1 LLAAEI
7 LKMRKRWFPYILLFL
22 LFVFAFVQVFLFGY
36 VIYSNSSDSF
46 EQRDAIRAFSIPWSL
61 QGLLDSGQF
70 WGSLITGI
78 FASSTVATE
87 FGWGTVRQALI
98 RGQSRARYLAL
109 KIAAITV
116 AAAAGLLL
124 AFFFGL
130 LVSLFSMSLA
140 DRTITLDVP
149 GGPSVPEIAL
159 MVLRAGY
166 CIIPYGMLAFC
177 LSTVARST
185 TAGVITVVLF
195 LFGEA
200 IMLGILNGLGGSW
213 ADMRDLSIGHNVRA
227 LLAENQIGP
236 ENPLTL
242 APREGS
248 IAGEVPDPNGAA
260 LILALWI
267 LTFAAVSFAVFQRR
281 DLRA

>member
-46 EQRDAIRAFSIPWSL
+46 EQQDAIRAFSIPWSL

-98 RGQSRARYLAL
+98 RGQSRASYLAL

-116 AAAAGLLL
+116 VAAAGLLL

-130 LVSLFSMSLA
+130 LVSLFSMSLT

-149 GGPSVPEIAL
+149 GGPSVPEIVL

-200 IMLGILNGLGGSW
+200 IILGILNGLGGSW

-227 LLAENQIGP
+227 LLAENQIGGG
-236 ENPLTL
+236 NPLTL
-242 APREGS
+242 APREGA

-260 LILALWI
+260 LILAFWI

-281 DLRA
+281 DLRS